1 MIFIVFPKNSLEFFQ
16 LYFETFVHGA
26 VTDEER
32 NGGKNEDKQHD
43 GVGQVVG
50 QLIEHEFASIRDRE
64 DSIESRAV

>member
-1 MIFIVFPKNSLEFFQ
+1 M
-16 LYFETFVHGA
+16 HGA

-50 QLIEHEFASIRDRE
+50 QYIKYEFASIRARE
-64 DSIESRAV
+64 DSIEFPAIQWA

>member
-1 MIFIVFPKNSLEFFQ
+1 M
-16 LYFETFVHGA
+16 HGA